1 MAKYIYIG
9 YNLFII
15 SVLTGRAGEIVS
27 ELRYNIINR
36 EWVVIATER
45 AKRPLDF
52 KKPQKEIKSIPEHR
66 QDCPFCPGSEG
77 DLSDETFRIEGKDMW
92 KVRSIYNKFPAL
104 SPKEKLVR
112 KNDGIYH
119 SISGY
124 GVAEVIIESPKHN
137 LCIVTMPDVQV
148 EDVIKTYK
156 SRYLALQN
164 REGIEAIVIFRNHGP
179 GAGTS
184 LEHPHSQLI
193 ATPIVPPQIRNRME
207 SAVSFFDTIGK
218 CMFCDTLEQ
227 ELAAKKRVVAE
238 NESFV
243 SFIPY
248 AGAAPFVT
256 WIFPKRHMSS
266 FGNINDIE
274 IRDMASILK
283 LTLAKLYYGL
293 NNPDFNYTIRSIP
306 VKEDGKDYFHWYLT
320 IVPRISQPAGFEVG
334 SGIFIN
340 SSVPEES
347 AEFLRQVKT
356 Q

>member
-1 MAKYIYIG
+1 MAKYKFIG
-9 YNLFII
+9 YNLIVI
-15 SVLTGRAGEIVS
+15 SVLLRRVGEIMS

-36 EWVVIATER
+36 EWVVIATDR
-45 AKRPLDF
+45 AKRPNDF
-52 KKPQKEIKSIPEHR
+52 KKAQKEIIPLPEYR
-66 QDCPFCPGSEG
+66 NDCPFCPGNEG
-77 DLSDETFRIEGKDMW
+77 DFSDETFRIGDKKGW
-92 KVRSIYNKFPAL
+92 RVRSIYNKFPAL

-124 GVAEVIIESPKHN
+124 GIAEVIIESPKHN
-137 LCIVTMPDVQV
+137 LCTAIMSNDEV
-148 EDVIKTYK
+148 ESIINAYK
-156 SRYLALQN
+156 SRYLSLQN
-164 REGIEAIVIFRNHGP
+164 REGIEAVIIFRNHGP

-184 LEHPHSQLI
+184 LQHPHSQLI

-207 SAVSFFDTIGK
+207 SAVSFFDTTGK
-218 CMFCDTLEQ
+218 CIFCDTLEQ
-227 ELAAKKRVVAE
+227 ELAAKKRIVAE
-238 NESFV
+238 NNEFV
-243 SFIPY
+243 SFVPY

-256 WIFPKRHMSS
+256 WVFPRRHMSS
-266 FGNINDIE
+266 FGEINDVE
-274 IRDMASILK
+274 IKDMASILK

-347 AEFLRQVKT
+347 AEFLRQVKV
-356 Q
+356 

>member
-1 MAKYIYIG
+1 M
-9 YNLFII
+9 
-15 SVLTGRAGEIVS
+15 
-27 ELRYNIINR
+27 
-36 EWVVIATER
+36 IATER

-52 KKPQKEIKSIPEHR
+52 KKPQKEIKTIPEHR
-66 QDCPFCPGSEG
+66 QDCPFCPGNEG
-77 DLSDETFRIEGKDMW
+77 DLSDETFRIGDKKAW

-104 SPKEKLVR
+104 SPKEKLIR

-137 LCIVTMPDVQV
+137 LCTAIMSDGEV
-148 EDVIKTYK
+148 EDIIRAYK
-156 SRYLALQN
+156 SRYLSLQH

-193 ATPIVPPQIRNRME
+193 ATPIVPPQIRNRLE
-207 SAVSFFDTIGK
+207 SAVSFFDTTGK

-227 ELAAKKRVVAE
+227 ELAAKKRIVAE
-238 NESFV
+238 NNGFV
-243 SFIPY
+243 SFVPY

-256 WIFPKRHMSS
+256 WLFPRRHMSS
-266 FGNINDIE
+266 FGEINDAE
-274 IRDMASILK
+274 IKDMASILK

-306 VKEDGKDYFHWYLT
+306 VKEEGKDYFHWYLT
-320 IVPRISQPAGFEVG
+320 IIPRISQPAGFEVG

-347 AEFLRQVKT
+347 AEFLRNTKV
-356 Q
+356 

>member
-1 MAKYIYIG
+1 
-9 YNLFII
+9 
-15 SVLTGRAGEIVS
+15 VS

-52 KKPQKEIKSIPEHR
+52 KKPQKETKPLPDFR
-66 QDCPFCPGSEG
+66 ADCPFCPGNEG
-77 DLSDETFRIEGKDMW
+77 DFSDEVFRIGDKNAW
-92 KVRSIYNKFPAL
+92 KLRSIYNKFPAL

-112 KNDGIYH
+112 KNEGIYH

-124 GVAEVIIESPKHN
+124 GVAEVIIESPRHD
-137 LCIVTMPDVQV
+137 LCTAIMSDAEV
-148 EDVIKTYK
+148 ENVVSSYK
-156 SRYLALQN
+156 QRYLSLK
-164 REGIEAIVIFRNHGP
+164 EMPGIEAITIFRNHGP

-184 LEHPHSQLI
+184 LEHPHSQII
-193 ATPIVPPQIRNRME
+193 ATPIVPPQIRNRLE

-227 ELAAKKRVVAE
+227 ELAAKKRIVAE
-238 NESFV
+238 NASFV
-243 SFIPY
+243 SFVPY
-248 AGAAPFVT
+248 ASAGPFVT
-256 WIFPKRHMSS
+256 WIFPKRHASS
-266 FGNINDIE
+266 FGDTSDAE
-274 IRDMASILK
+274 ISDLAKMLK

-293 NNPDFNYTIRSIP
+293 NNPDFNYTIRSVP

-320 IVPRISQPAGFEVG
+320 IVPRISHPAGFEVG

-347 AEFLRQVKT
+347 AEFLRNVKLP
-356 Q
+356 